1 LLLYRDIK
9 VVPPAGIRQV
19 LLALVERHR
28 VQSDSACEKEEIGLT
43 YFHTKMNSAAMGRR
57 EVKSAARRIRRCFLL
72 AAVLAASSFSDPLRA
87 QVANPPVVEEGTLE
101 VFISD
106 DFGSGASQTVYRLR
120 ADSGE
125 SLELN
130 PPPGADVPTR
140 TGTRVRVT
148 GHREGDLF
156 AADRVEVLS
165 SPAEDQAAQLAAASG
180 TKRVLVMLVNFQNDT
195 SQPYT
200 PAQAQNTVFGASGS
214 VAAYY
219 TEVSYGITGLT
230 GGVAGWYTLPMNKPT
245 TCDIGQITSL
255 ANSAATAGG
264 FPPSNYDFPVYVFP
278 SIPCGWAGLG
288 SVGGGGAW
296 INQALSVYVTAH
308 ELGHNYGVLHAHS
321 WDCGTVAIGPTCSRS
336 EYGDPFD
343 VMGGNLRHMNA
354 YFKNSLGWLTGS
366 SVAAQSLG
374 TMTYTMSPLES
385 SSGTRAVKLTTVAGR
400 TYWLEFRQGIG
411 FDGGLSSNANVM
423 NGVLVHLG
431 PSAAGG
437 ADLLD
442 MTPATDTFGDA
453 ALTVANTFTDA
464 AASMA
469 VTVLSKTGST
479 LSVEVRFG
487 ITPPTTS
494 FTFSPASPRAGQA
507 IAFTDTT
514 TGLPSAWSWDFG
526 DGITSS
532 TQSPTHA
539 YALAGTYTVQLT
551 ASNGSGSTSATHT
564 VTVSPALATSFFTL
578 TPCRAIDTRN
588 AFGTYGGP
596 FLFANNVRS
605 FTLTGRCGI
614 PATAKAIATNVTVTT
629 GTAAGF
635 LTLYP
640 GGSVVPS
647 VSAINY
653 RVGQTRANNVLVGLG
668 SSGDLLVR
676 CFQSSGT
683 VHFIL
688 DVTGYFE

>member
-1 LLLYRDIK
+1 
-9 VVPPAGIRQV
+9 
-19 LLALVERHR
+19 
-28 VQSDSACEKEEIGLT
+28 
-43 YFHTKMNSAAMGRR
+43 MNNAAVGRR
-57 EVKSAARRIRRCFLL
+57 EVKNAGRQIRRCFLF
-72 AAVLAASSFSDPLRA
+72 AAALAASCFSGPALA
-87 QVANPPVVEEGTLE
+87 QVPEPPVVEEATLE

-106 DFGSGASQTVYRLR
+106 DFGIGESQTLYRLR
-120 ADSGE
+120 TDAGE
-125 SLELN
+125 SLELH
-130 PPPGADVPTR
+130 PPFGADLPTR
-140 TGTRVRVT
+140 TGARVRVT
-148 GHREGDLF
+148 GHREAGVF
-156 AADRVEVLS
+156 VADRVESLS
-165 SPAEDQAAQLAAASG
+165 SAEEDRAAQLAAASG
-180 TKRVLVMLVNFQNDT
+180 TKRVLIMLVNFQNDT

-219 TEVSYGITGLT
+219 TEVSYGVTGLS

-245 TCDIGQITSL
+245 TCDVGQITSL
-255 ANSAATAGG
+255 ANTAATAGG

-278 SIPCGWAGLG
+278 SIPCGWAGLA
-288 SVGGGGAW
+288 SVGGGGVW
-296 INQALSVYVTAH
+296 INQALSVYVTTH

-343 VMGGNLRHMNA
+343 VMGGSLRHMNA

-366 SVAAQSLG
+366 SVATQSLG

-385 SSGTRAVKLTTVAGR
+385 ASGTRAVRLTTMAGR

-411 FDGGLSSNANVM
+411 FDSGLASNANVS

-453 ALTVANTFTDA
+453 ALTVSNSFTDS

-469 VTVLSKTGST
+469 VTVLAKTGST

-507 IAFTDTT
+507 MAFTDTS

-526 DGITSS
+526 DGTTSS
-532 TQSPTHA
+532 SQSPTYV

-551 ASNGSGSTSATHT
+551 ASNGSGSTSTTHT
-564 VTVSPALATSFFTL
+564 VTVSPALATSFYTL
-578 TPCRAIDTRN
+578 TPCRVADTRN
-588 AFGTYGGP
+588 ASGAYGGP
-596 FLFANNVRS
+596 FLFATNIRS

-614 PATAKAIATNVTVTT
+614 PATAKAIATNITVTA

-640 GGSVVPS
+640 GGSVLPS

-653 RVGQTRANNVLVGLG
+653 RTRQTRANNILVALG
-668 SSGDLLVR
+668 VSGDLLVR
-676 CFQSSGT
+676 CFQPSGT

>member
-1 LLLYRDIK
+1 
-9 VVPPAGIRQV
+9 
-19 LLALVERHR
+19 
-28 VQSDSACEKEEIGLT
+28 
-43 YFHTKMNSAAMGRR
+43 MNNAAARRR
-57 EVKSAARRIRRCFLL
+57 EVKSAARRFRRCFLL
-72 AAVLAASSFSDPLRA
+72 AAVLAASSFSDSLRA
-87 QVANPPVVEEGTLE
+87 QVAKPAVVEEGTLE
-101 VFISD
+101 VLISD

-120 ADSGE
+120 TDSGE
-125 SLELN
+125 SLELH
-130 PPPGADVPTR
+130 PPVGADLPTR

-148 GHREGDLF
+148 GYREAGVF
-156 AADRVEVLS
+156 AADRVESLS
-165 SPAEDQAAQLAAASG
+165 SAEEDRAAQLAAASG
-180 TKRVLVMLVNFQNDT
+180 TKRVLIMLVNFQNDT

-200 PAQAQNTVFGASGS
+200 LTQAQNTVFGASGS

-219 TEVSYGITGLT
+219 TEVSFGITGIT

-255 ANSAATAGG
+255 ANSAATAAG

-278 SIPCGWAGLG
+278 HIPCGWAGLAG
-288 SVGGGGAW
+288 VGGGGAW
-296 INQALSVYVTAH
+296 INQALSVYVTTH
-308 ELGHNYGVLHAHS
+308 EIGHNYGVLHAHS
-321 WDCGTVAIGPTCSRS
+321 LDCGTVAIGPTCSRS

-343 VMGGNLRHMNA
+343 VMGGSLRHMNA
-354 YFKNSLGWLTGS
+354 YFKYSLGWLTGS
-366 SVAAQSLG
+366 SVATQSLG
-374 TMTYTMSPLES
+374 TMTYTLSPLES
-385 SSGTRAVKLTTVAGR
+385 SSGTRAVQLTTTAGR

-411 FDGGLSSNANVM
+411 FDAGLSTNANVS

-442 MTPATDTFGDA
+442 MTPATSTFGDA
-453 ALTVANTFTDA
+453 ALTVSNSFTDA
-464 AASMA
+464 AASMV

-487 ITPPTTS
+487 IVPPTTS

-507 IAFTDTT
+507 VAFTDTS

-532 TQSPTHA
+532 TRSPIHA

-551 ASNGSGSTSATHT
+551 ASNGSGSTTTTHT
-564 VTVSPALATSFFTL
+564 VTVSPALTTSFYTL
-578 TPCRAIDTRN
+578 TPCRVIDTRN
-588 AFGTYGGP
+588 AFGAYGGP
-596 FLFANNVRS
+596 YLFANNTRS

-614 PATAKAIATNVTVTT
+614 PATAKAIATNVTVTA

-640 GGSVVPS
+640 GGSLLPS

-653 RVGQTRANNVLVGLG
+653 RTRQTRANNLLVGLG

-676 CFQSSGT
+676 CFQPSGT
-683 VHFIL
+683 VQFIL